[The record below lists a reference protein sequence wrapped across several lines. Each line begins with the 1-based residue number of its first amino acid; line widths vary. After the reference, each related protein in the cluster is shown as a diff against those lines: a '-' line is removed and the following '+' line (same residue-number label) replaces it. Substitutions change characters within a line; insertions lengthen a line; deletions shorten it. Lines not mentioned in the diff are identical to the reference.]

1 MPVWGW
7 KTLYL
12 YREYIP
18 YSGHNALMLL
28 EHSCIRQVV
37 DCMRKNNQ
45 FYDMKSTDK

>member
-18 YSGHNALMLL
+18 YSGHNALVLL

-45 FYDMKSTDK
+45 CYDMKSTDK